1 MERYRSPKEMVGGV
15 ITVAGGVTWDS
26 VVDGRGVD
34 VAVTP
39 PPAVPVSVHP
49 EQRIATTTR
58 SAQEMRYRFIW
69 G

>member
-1 MERYRSPKEMVGGV
+1 
-15 ITVAGGVTWDS
+15 
-26 VVDGRGVD
+26 
-34 VAVTP
+34 
-39 PPAVPVSVHP
+39 VPVSVHP